1 MNGTRKFSDVAKEA
15 LGLEL
20 LKGISTVDV
29 RFILEKLVAKS
40 NGKWRFTRKPKKK
53 LRHGEKKWCLKSVMK
68 GVVNWQGQYIV

>member
-29 RFILEKLVAKS
+29 RVILEKLVTKS
-40 NGKWRFTRKPKKK
+40 NGDLLGSQRKDCEM
-53 LRHGEKKWCLKSVMK
+53 EKRN
-68 GVVNWQGQYIV
+68 GV